1 MSTIYSQCISHRLN
15 NRDDAQDKW
24 IYCRADKPEELTS
37 SWTHP
42 LSSDWILTRLL
53 IVDFPSNLKVNLQ
66 WPIFF
71 CAYVYHIFM

>member
-15 NRDDAQDKW
+15 NRDDTQDKW
-24 IYCRADKPEELTS
+24 IYHRADKLEELTC

-53 IVDFPSNLKVNLQ
+53 IVGLSSNPKVNLQ